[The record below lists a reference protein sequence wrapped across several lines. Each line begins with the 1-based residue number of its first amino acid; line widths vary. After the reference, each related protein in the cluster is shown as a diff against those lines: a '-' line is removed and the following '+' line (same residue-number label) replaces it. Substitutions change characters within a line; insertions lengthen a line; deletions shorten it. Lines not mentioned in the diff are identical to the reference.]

1 MPHDTHRLPDPHHLP
16 DAGRPTDASRP
27 TDPRDLFDPR
37 EVPTL
42 AHALA
47 AHAAVMPDRAA
58 VTYRSSTGE
67 RDTRTYGE
75 LYRRASSLGAALA
88 PLPGDG
94 HDRPFV
100 LIALPNGVDYVAS
113 FFGCLMADA
122 VAVTFHPPALSTA
135 RAGDKYDLRV
145 LRILQDCRPAAV
157 LAERTLHDRLRA
169 LAEKAG
175 LRPPLLLDPAV
186 YGTTHLPAGAP
197 PLPEPLPAPLAR
209 PESLALLQYTS
220 GSTSE
225 PKGVMVSHANLVHN
239 SAGLARNLGSGPGQT
254 AVGWLPLFH
263 DMGLIGMICHPLW
276 AGMSVHMS
284 TPAAFLRDP
293 VSWLQE
299 ISLTRATI
307 TIAPDFG
314 YATAAR
320 KVAEKKRAGLDLSCL
335 RHALSGAEPVRPRTI
350 ADFTEAYVPWGL
362 EPHAVMPV
370 YGLAEAT
377 LCVSCLDR
385 RAEPALTE
393 ASQQALREGRVR
405 PAGEHAAAKAG
416 ETGGDRALTL
426 VGCGRSF
433 TDDTDVAVV
442 DPDAH
447 IRRPDGEVGEIWV
460 SGPSVAGGYWNRPGS
475 TDATFGATVRGSDRR
490 YLRTGDLGVMHGGQ
504 LHIVGRRKDVI
515 VHNGVNHH
523 PQDLEATVETA
534 HAAIGRVAAVG
545 VPVEGV
551 VGAEE
556 LVLLV
561 ELAGYGRGTDHDAV
575 ITAVRRAVT
584 ETHGI
589 AVTAVELLKPGAVP
603 RTTSGKVRR
612 REAAR
617 RWSSAEFS
625 PLAGWPGSP
634 ERALSA
640 QQQPQPEKRPREQ
653 TQHKQA
659 LEKGRV

>member
-1 MPHDTHRLPDPHHLP
+1 MPHDTRHLPDTRELPDPHQLP
-16 DAGRPTDASRP
+16 
-27 TDPRDLFDPR
+27 DPR

-47 AHAAVMPDRAA
+47 AHAAAMPDRAA
-58 VTYRSSTGE
+58 VTYRGSTGE
-67 RDTRTYGE
+67 PRTHTYAG
-75 LYRRASSLGAALA
+75 LHLRASALGAALA

-100 LIALPNGVDYVAS
+100 LIALPNGLDYVAS
-113 FFGCLMADA
+113 FFACLMADA

-135 RAGDKYDLRV
+135 RAGDKYDQRALA
-145 LRILQDCRPAAV
+145 ILQDCRPAAV
-157 LAERTLHDRLRA
+157 LAECALHERLRTL
-169 LAEKAG
+169 AERAG
-175 LRPPLLLDPAV
+175 LRPPLLLDPAT
-186 YGTTHLPAGAP
+186 YGTERSPAGAASP
-197 PLPEPLPAPLAR
+197 PAPLPAPLGR

-276 AGMSVHMS
+276 AGMSVRMS

-293 VSWLQE
+293 ASWLHE
-299 ISLTRATI
+299 ISQSRATI

-320 KVAEKKRAGLDLSCL
+320 KVAEKRRAGLDLSCL

-350 ADFTEAYVPWGL
+350 EDFTEAYAPWGL
-362 EPHAVMPV
+362 EPRAMMPV

-377 LCVSCLDR
+377 LCVSCVDR
-385 RAEPALTE
+385 QAEPALTE
-393 ASQQALREGRVR
+393 ASQQALREGRVSSS
-405 PAGEHAAAKAG
+405 GKHGAA

-433 TDDTDVAVV
+433 TDDTEVAVV

-447 IRRPDGEVGEIWV
+447 VHLPDGEVGEIWV

-475 TDATFGATVRGSDRR
+475 TDATFGATVQGSDRR

-534 HAAIGRVAAVG
+534 HAAVGRVAAVG
-545 VPVEGV
+545 VPVDGV

-561 ELAGYGRGTDHDAV
+561 ELADYGRDRDHDAV
-575 ITAVRRAVT
+575 LTAVRRAVT
-584 ETHGI
+584 ESHGI
-589 AVTAVELLKPGAVP
+589 AVRAVELLKPGAVP

-617 RWSSAEFS
+617 RWATAGFN
-625 PLAGWPGSP
+625 PLAGWPGSAAAP
-634 ERALSA
+634 RSPR
-640 QQQPQPEKRPREQ
+640 QTQPGTQPQNQPQ
-653 TQHKQA
+653 SQA
-659 LEKGRV
+659 LEKGHV